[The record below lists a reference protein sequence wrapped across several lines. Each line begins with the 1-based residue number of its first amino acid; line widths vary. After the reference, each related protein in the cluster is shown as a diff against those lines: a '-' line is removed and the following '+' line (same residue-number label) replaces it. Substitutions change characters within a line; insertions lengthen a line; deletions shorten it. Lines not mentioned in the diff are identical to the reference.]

1 MRPLS
6 FVQRRLWMADVLA
19 APGALNLPLA
29 MAFDGPLDLAALE
42 HAIAE
47 VARRHE
53 VLRTTYRLH
62 EGEPHPQVEP
72 PGDVRLTLVDFR
84 ALAAADRDRAVS
96 RVLREEAHRPFDLA
110 RDAPIRACLLRCA
123 AEAHVLSLTRHHIA
137 SDGWSLGILLRE
149 LAFVYERYW
158 SGEPSPLPEL
168 RMQYADYA
176 AWERGRLT
184 DETVAEQL
192 TFWREQ
198 LRDCRP
204 ESTLGD
210 RVDHRGPIDGAVEC
224 RAMPQDLSE
233 QAIAACR
240 RLAVTRFMFA
250 CAACIAVLH
259 HRTGETD
266 LVVGTDVSCRT
277 TQATEALI
285 GCFINRVPLRVD
297 ASGDPTVR
305 ELVQRVKRVTIAAHA
320 HADVPFDRIVSALNP
335 ERPAAGEPL
344 FQVMFG
350 VHPAPAHAP
359 YWTLVLHRMRAQRL
373 IDCPNESSQFPLSL
387 YLTEGREGWVIEAR
401 FDARRFARSAMRV
414 MLAQLEESIRVGI
427 EDPDT
432 PLHAVT
438 ARLAEVGRE
447 ASRRSVDAIHAR
459 RRATWSARRAPTGGQ
474 VR

>member
-6 FVQRRLWMADVLA
+6 FVQRRLWMADQLA
-19 APGALNLPLA
+19 AAGALNLPLA
-29 MAFDGPLDLAALE
+29 VAFDGPLDVAALE

-62 EGEPHPQVEP
+62 EGEPYPQVEP
-72 PGDVRLTLVDFR
+72 PGSVRLTLVDLH
-84 ALAAADRDRAVS
+84 ALAAADRDRTVA
-96 RVLREEAHRPFDLA
+96 RVLREEAHRPFDLG
-110 RDAPIRACLLRCA
+110 RDAPIRARLLRCA
-123 AEAHVLSLTRHHIA
+123 DEAHVLSLTRHHIA

-158 SGEPSPLPEL
+158 RGEPSPLPEL
-168 RMQYADYA
+168 RMQYADFA
-176 AWERGRLT
+176 ASERSRLT
-184 DETVAEQL
+184 DETVADQL
-192 TFWREQ
+192 AFWRAQ
-198 LRDCRP
+198 LRGSRP

-210 RVDHRGPIDGAVEC
+210 PSDHRGLIDGAVEC
-224 RAMPQDLSE
+224 RAMPQELSE
-233 QAIAACR
+233 QAVAACR
-240 RLAVTRFMFA
+240 RLAATRFMFA

-277 TQATEALI
+277 TEAAEALI

-305 ELVQRVKRVTIAAHA
+305 ELVRRVKGVTIAAHA

-335 ERPAAGEPL
+335 QRPAAGEPL

-359 YWTLVLHRMRAQRL
+359 YWTLMLHRTRAQRL
-373 IDCPNESSQFPLSL
+373 IDCPNESSQFPLSI
-387 YLTEGREGWVIEAR
+387 YLTEGRDGWVVEAR
-401 FDARRFARSAMRV
+401 FDARRFARSAIRV
-414 MLAQLEESIRVGI
+414 VLAQLEESIRIGI

-432 PLHAVT
+432 RLGAVT
-438 ARLAEVGRE
+438 ARLAEVGRD
-447 ASRRSVDAIHAR
+447 ASRRSVDAIQAR
-459 RRATWSARRAPTGGQ
+459 RRATWSARRESPGGH